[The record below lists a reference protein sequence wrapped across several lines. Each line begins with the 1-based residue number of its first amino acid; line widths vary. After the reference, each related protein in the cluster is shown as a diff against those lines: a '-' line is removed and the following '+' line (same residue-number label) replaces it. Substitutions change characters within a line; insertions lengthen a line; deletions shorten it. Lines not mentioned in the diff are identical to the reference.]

1 MAAKAQAIE
10 QRRDKPDSSKIQP
23 FVLQGTQSKKLKGNP
38 KNGRNYLQII
48 YLIRDI
54 TRMKKFSQLNN
65 KRQTTQ
71 FTKAV
76 NYNSIKLKIRK

>member
-1 MAAKAQAIE
+1 MTAKAQAIE

-65 KRQTTQ
+65 KKT
-71 FTKAV
+71 
-76 NYNSIKLKIRK
+76 NNSIYKGCQL